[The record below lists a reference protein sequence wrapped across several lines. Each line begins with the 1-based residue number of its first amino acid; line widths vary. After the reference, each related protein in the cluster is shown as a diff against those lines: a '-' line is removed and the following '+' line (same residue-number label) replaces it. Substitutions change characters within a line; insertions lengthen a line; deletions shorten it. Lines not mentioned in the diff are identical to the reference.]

1 VDDRVLE
8 LLELPKVLA
17 ALREGAV
24 SPLGAAAA
32 SALRPSD
39 HPAHVAAALAETTE
53 ARAVLERVG
62 PFPLAGLPDLSPW
75 LAALR
80 VEGGVLAA
88 PELVDVLHAVET
100 AISARR
106 FLRAAAEIAPRLAAL
121 AERLVE
127 LPHLATD
134 IRRTIG
140 PQYEILDDASP
151 ELARIRAE
159 KERVRGQI
167 RASLERLLADDTLA
181 PVIQDRVVTQ
191 RNDRYVIPVK
201 TNHRGLLQGVV
212 HDQSQSR
219 ATYFLEPLAVVDANN
234 QLALLKQQEKEE
246 EWRILAELSAS
257 ARRHRDA
264 LAANQAILAH
274 LDLAQAKGRLSARLG
289 GAEPRLTTPRSLL
302 DGAPAERSSAGWSS
316 TGCPEWGDRSGL
328 ALRGARHPLLLFQA
342 EAAEASGE
350 PGHPVVPVDIVLGPD
365 VRTVLISGAN
375 AGGKTVALKTLG
387 LLVLMAQAGLHI
399 PASPDSE
406 LPVFRTVFAE
416 IGDDQAI
423 EQGVSSFSAH
433 VRALARILRE
443 ADGGSLV
450 LLDELGTGT
459 DPEEGSALA
468 IAVLDRL
475 RAQGALVVATTH
487 LTPLKAYA
495 YGREGAENVAVE
507 FNPRSLRP
515 TYRLIYGSSG
525 QSNALA
531 IARGFDFPAEVIGA
545 AEALLAGG
553 DSRTAALLRDIE
565 TARRRAVAELRR
577 TERLRQRAA
586 EAARTQEQVVAD
598 LKARR
603 ERILAQAREAAGRTV
618 AEAEAEMRRVLE
630 ALKVPAAAGAV
641 VPHVVAGA
649 KGALRHAR
657 ERLAAALRPDAHAG
671 SEGPAGPPQGEH
683 LSEPPLMIGDRVRVA
698 SLGREGDLVAL
709 DAVAGQAEVVFG
721 SMKAR
726 VPLAG
731 LTRFG
736 RPGPGPAPAAGV
748 RVEAQATRPPHEG
761 HPAGAK
767 PPWAPSPHPPLRAG
781 TLPTP
786 SLSAGYPA
794 GTRRAPGPYGL
805 VGAPVRA
812 AREGSQPSRRSG
824 WQGSRPLEG
833 ASRWEVNVIGLR
845 VEEALPV
852 VDKSLDDALLAG
864 LPRLAIVH
872 GTGTGRLRD
881 AIQEFLLGHRAVR
894 GVAGGDPAHGGA
906 GVTLVELGG

>member
-1 VDDRVLE
+1 MPSSPVADHAAAAPVDDRVLE

-17 ALREGAV
+17 VLREEAV

-32 SALRPSD
+32 SGLRPSD
-39 HPAHVAAALAETTE
+39 DPVHVAAALAETTE
-53 ARAVLERVG
+53 ARAVLERIG
-62 PFPLAGLPDLSPW
+62 PFPLASLPDLSLR

-80 VEGGVLAA
+80 VEGVVLAA
-88 PELVDVLHAVET
+88 SELVDVLHAVET
-100 AISARR
+100 AISVRR
-106 FLRAAAEIAPRLAAL
+106 MLRAAAIAPRLAAL

-127 LPHLATD
+127 LPHLAAD
-134 IRRTIG
+134 IRGTIG

-167 RASLERLLADDTLA
+167 QTSLDRLLADVALA

-234 QLALLKQQEKEE
+234 QLALLRQQEKEE
-246 EWRILAELSAS
+246 EWRILAGLSAS

-289 GAEPRLTTPRSLL
+289 GAEPRLTTPP
-302 DGAPAERSSAGWSS
+302 GHEPPAGGPP
-316 TGCPEWGDRSGL
+316 TRSGL
-328 ALRGARHPLLLFQA
+328 ALRGARHPLLVLQA
-342 EAAEASGE
+342 EAARASGE
-350 PGHPVVPVDIVLGPD
+350 PGHPVVPVDVVLGPD

-375 AGGKTVALKTLG
+375 AGGKTVTLKTLG
-387 LLVLMAQAGLHI
+387 LLVLMAQAGLHV

-406 LPVFRTVFAE
+406 LPLFRKVFAE

-433 VRALARILRE
+433 VRALARTLHE
-443 ADGGSLV
+443 ADEGALV

-468 IAVLDRL
+468 IAILDRL
-475 RAQGALVVATTH
+475 GAQGALVVATTH

-507 FNPRSLRP
+507 FDPQSLRP

-531 IARGFDFPAEVIGA
+531 IARGFNFPAEVIRA

-553 DSRTAALLRDIE
+553 DSRAAALLRDIE
-565 TARRRAVAELRR
+565 TARRRAAAELRR

-586 EAARTQEQVVAD
+586 ESARKQEQAAAD

-603 ERILAQAREAAGRTV
+603 EKVLAQAREAASRTV
-618 AEAEAEMRRVLE
+618 AEADAEMCRVLE
-630 ALKVPAAAGAV
+630 GLKARAAEGAV
-641 VPHVVAGA
+641 APHVVAEA

-657 ERLAAALRPDAHAG
+657 ERLADALRPGAHAE
-671 SEGPAGPPQGEH
+671 SDGPTKPAVSGGAERGLCGPPRMMA
-683 LSEPPLMIGDRVRVA
+683 PGDRVRVA

-709 DAVAGQAEVVFG
+709 DAAAGQAEVAFG
-721 SMKAR
+721 SMKVR

-731 LTRFG
+731 VIAAGGPR
-736 RPGPGPAPAAGV
+736 RPPAAGV
-748 RVEAQATRPPHEG
+748 RVEAQGFEG
-761 HPAGAK
+761 EAARGREGSH
-767 PPWAPSPHPPLRAG
+767 SRAG
-781 TLPTP
+781 TC
-786 SLSAGYPA
+786 
-794 GTRRAPGPYGL
+794 
-805 VGAPVRA
+805 
-812 AREGSQPSRRSG
+812 E
-824 WQGSRPLEG
+824 
-833 ASRWEVNVIGLR
+833 WEVNVIGLR

-864 LPRLAIVH
+864 LPRLAIIH
-872 GTGTGRLRD
+872 GAGTGRLRD
-881 AIQEFLLGHRAVR
+881 AIREFLREHRAVR
-894 GVAGGDPAHGGA
+894 GVAAGDPAHGGA
-906 GVTLVELGG
+906 GVTLVDLGG